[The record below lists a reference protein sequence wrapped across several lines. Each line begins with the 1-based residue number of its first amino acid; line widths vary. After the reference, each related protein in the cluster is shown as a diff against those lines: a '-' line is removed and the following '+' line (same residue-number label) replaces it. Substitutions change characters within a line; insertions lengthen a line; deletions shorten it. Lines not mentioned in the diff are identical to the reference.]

1 MSECLAG
8 VWNLWLEPATERA
21 EAISGIE
28 KLCTENVFTGGK
40 NEECL
45 NPKRRPDI
53 LGSISEST
61 SERIFES
68 ISGNVS
74 KNVSENVS
82 EFVSQSGTIVLP
94 GILQAQGYGDVIS
107 EETPWVS
114 GLHDAL
120 WYQREEYQYAQEEG
134 CQVPFLAQPP
144 RHYVGRAWYEREIEM
159 AEDSGE
165 EMFLFIE
172 MTKWQSSVWLDGVYK
187 GGDCSLC
194 APHEIGLGKITAGR
208 HTLTVCIDNRMQ
220 YPYRPDGHGVSDAL
234 GTTWNGMVGQILL
247 LSEKE
252 RQERWN
258 EKQSYAKAHPRHVE
272 VKDGR
277 FFVDGHMEYFRGTHF
292 GGEYPLTG
300 YPTSDPSWWEKL
312 MATVKEW
319 GLNFIRCHSYCPP
332 EAAFVAADKA
342 GVYLQVECGMWN
354 VFQDGIEMLSV
365 LRRETEKILRAF
377 GHHPSFVLFSP
388 TNEPGGDWYAP
399 LKRWVKETRAFDK
412 ELGYENRRVYT
423 AQSGWFYDKE
433 PKHVTQ
439 DETDYLYFHRSAYG
453 PFLGGNIRN
462 FEGWK
467 GKDYLPSLEGAKLPV
482 ICHEMGQWC
491 AYPDF
496 SVEEKFSGYLQPGN
510 YRVFRENAKAH
521 GVLWRNKEFVHCS
534 GKNQVMMYKEDLEAN
549 FRTPH
554 MYGFEMLD
562 LHDYLGQGTA
572 LVGILDPFWES
583 KGYVTPEEFREF
595 CQETV
600 LLARVPSYVYKNTDC
615 VTIPVEVC
623 HFGRETLKDREII
636 WELLDGEQVL
646 CGGTWFCGEIC
657 VGKNIKIGEIALDF
671 LGIQTHRKLVLSL
684 RMVQRAYGNVDKGV
698 IREGAGI
705 EDTVRK
711 DAIRKDAIRKDAV
724 RKDTEREDAVREDT
738 RNHWDLY
745 VFAKEALRQP
755 QSEKESENKSHSHS
769 RSHSENCVGEFSSVI
784 YTREW
789 SEAKAALKDGKNVV
803 FSPYLSALDYDCP
816 AVTMRPVFWNAQ
828 MGPGWQ
834 RNVGIAVEKE
844 HPALEG
850 FPTEEYG
857 GWLWEDILEQARG
870 FRTDFMKEG
879 WKPIVTVI
887 DEWNRNFPLALAMEA
902 KVENGNL
909 LLVSACLEGTF
920 EERPAAS
927 SLKNVLLS
935 YAASERFCPSVEI
948 CADDVEKQLF
958 SVKNVEN
965 SGIKYVYHV
974 LGEQLCALES
984 TKLSVMDENALLDSN
999 PNRSVRIEA
1008 ETYPIVIT
1016 MYLPKKQCVEGIF
1029 YLQDQKDRMHEGG
1042 IKNCLV
1048 RIRQQENPDVWKT
1061 VWSGELKNGFSL
1073 QKVMFDAGYETD
1085 AVRVVVL
1092 SGYGVQQ
1099 KPSWKGE
1106 SWGWYP
1112 EYQKEKA
1119 MVQAAALSVICKG
1132 VVAEDDEV
1140 FWGRRKRSTT
1150 KEIED

>member
-1 MSECLAG
+1 MSKCLAG
-8 VWNLWLEPATERA
+8 VWNLWLEPAAERA
-21 EAISGIE
+21 ETVSEIE
-28 KLCTENVFTGGK
+28 KLCTKNVFTGGT
-40 NEECL
+40 NEECQT
-45 NPKRRPDI
+45 PKCRPE
-53 LGSISEST
+53 GA
-61 SERIFES
+61 
-68 ISGNVS
+68 
-74 KNVSENVS
+74 KN
-82 EFVSQSGTIVLP
+82 GTIVLP
-94 GILQAQGYGDVIS
+94 GILQGQGYGDAIS
-107 EETPWVS
+107 KETPWVS

-159 AEDSGE
+159 VEDSE
-165 EMFLFIE
+165 EEIFLFIE

-194 APHEIGLGKITAGR
+194 APHEIGLGKIKAGS
-208 HTLTVCIDNRMQ
+208 HTLTVCIDNRIQ
-220 YPYRPDGHGVSDAL
+220 YPYRPDGHGFSDAL
-234 GTTWNGMVGQILL
+234 GTTWNGMAGEILL
-247 LSEKE
+247 LSETELQE
-252 RQERWN
+252 RQ
-258 EKQSYAKAHPRHVE
+258 KQKQKYAKAHPRYVE
-272 VKDGR
+272 VKEGK

-365 LRRETEKILRAF
+365 LRRETEKILRTF

-423 AQSGWFYDKE
+423 AQSGWFYDKA
-433 PKHVTQ
+433 PKDVMQ
-439 DETDYLYFHRSAYG
+439 DETEYLYFHRSAYG

-496 SVEEKFSGYLQPGN
+496 SVEQKFSGYLQPGN
-510 YRVFRENAKAH
+510 YRVFRENARAH
-521 GVLWRNKEFVHCS
+521 GVLWRNKEFVYCS

-600 LLARVPSYVYKNTDC
+600 LLARVPSYVYKNTDH
-615 VTIPVEVC
+615 VTVPVEVC
-623 HFGRETLKDREII
+623 HFGREALKDREII
-636 WELLDGEQVL
+636 WKLLDGERVL
-646 CGGTWFCGEIC
+646 GSGTWFLGEIP
-657 VGKNIKIGEIALDF
+657 VGKNIKIGDIMLDF
-671 LGIQTHRKLVLSL
+671 SKIRTHKKLVLSVC
-684 RMVQRAYGNVDKGV
+684 MAP
-698 IREGAGI
+698 AGCLH
-705 EDTVRK
+705 E
-711 DAIRKDAIRKDAV
+711 AE
-724 RKDTEREDAVREDT
+724 KDTA
-738 RNHWDLY
+738 NHWDLY
-745 VFAKEALRQP
+745 VFAKEALHQIQTP
-755 QSEKESENKSHSHS
+755 A
-769 RSHSENCVGEFSSVI
+769 SVI

-789 SEAKAALKDGKNVV
+789 SKAKAALKDGKNVV

-844 HPALEG
+844 HPALAG

-927 SLKNVLLS
+927 SLKDALLS
-935 YAASERFCPSVEI
+935 YAASDRFCPSVEI

-965 SGIKYVYHV
+965 SGIKYEY
-974 LGEQLCALES
+974 CALNVPFCAPELEKLS
-984 TKLSVMDENALLDSN
+984 VSPKLSGLEKLSMSEKLSVMDKNALLDAN
-999 PNRSVRIEA
+999 PNRSVRVEA

-1016 MYLPKKQCVEGIF
+1016 MYLPKRQCVEGIF

-1042 IKNCLV
+1042 IKDCLIQ
-1048 RIRQQENPDVWKT
+1048 IRQQENPDVWNT

-1073 QKVMFDAGYETD
+1073 QKVMFDVEYETD
-1085 AVRVVVL
+1085 AVRVAVF
-1092 SGYGVQQ
+1092 SGYGVQR
-1099 KPSWKGE
+1099 KPSWNGE
-1106 SWGWYP
+1106 PWGWYP

-1119 MVQAAALSVICKG
+1119 IVQAAALSVICKG
-1132 VVAEDDEV
+1132 VIVEDDEV

>member
-1 MSECLAG
+1 MSRSLAG
-8 VWNLWLEPATERA
+8 TWKIWLEPAEERA
-21 EAISGIE
+21 ETVKEIE
-28 KLCTENVFTGGK
+28 KLCAEAVFTGDK
-40 NEECL
+40 NTVCQ
-45 NPKRRPDI
+45 NPKARPEKTED
-53 LGSISEST
+53 
-61 SERIFES
+61 
-68 ISGNVS
+68 
-74 KNVSENVS
+74 
-82 EFVSQSGTIVLP
+82 GTIVLP
-94 GILQAQGYGDVIS
+94 GILQAQGYGDEITQD
-107 EETPWVS
+107 TPWVS

-120 WYQREEYQYAQEEG
+120 WYQREEYRYAQEDG
-134 CQVPFLAQPP
+134 CQVPFLSQPP
-144 RHYVGRAWYEREIEM
+144 RHYIGRAWYERAIEV
-159 AEDSGE
+159 ETDEKE
-165 EMFLFIE
+165 ELFLFIE
-172 MTKWQSSVWLDGVYK
+172 MTKWQSLVWLDGVYV

-194 APHEIGLGKITAGR
+194 APHEICLGNVAAGK
-208 HTLTVCIDNRMQ
+208 HTLTVCIDNCIQ

-234 GTTWNGMVGQILL
+234 GTTWNGMVGEMLLYTKTERAQIW
-247 LSEKE
+247 E
-252 RQERWN
+252 Q
-258 EKQSYAKAHPRHVE
+258 KQAYAKAHPRRVE
-272 VKDGR
+272 VKGDQ

-300 YPTSDPSWWEKL
+300 YPTSDASWWERL
-312 MATVKEW
+312 MGTVKEW

-332 EAAFVAADKA
+332 EAAFAAADQA
-342 GVYLQVECGMWN
+342 GVYIQVECGMWN
-354 VFQDGIEMLSV
+354 MFQDGIEMLSV

-388 TNEPGGDWYAP
+388 SNEPGGDWYAP
-399 LKRWVKETRAFDK
+399 LKQWVKETREFDRA
-412 ELGYENRRVYT
+412 LGYEERRVYT

-433 PKHVTQ
+433 PAKVTKE
-439 DETDYLYFHRSAYG
+439 ETDYLYFHRSAYG
-453 PFLGGNIRN
+453 PFQGGNIRN

-467 GKDYLPSLEGAKLPV
+467 GKDYLPSLKGATLPV
-482 ICHEMGQWC
+482 ICHELGQWC

-496 SVEEKFSGYLQPGN
+496 AVEKKFSGYLQPGN

-521 GVLWRNKEFVHCS
+521 GVLWRNQEFVHCS
-534 GKNQVMMYKEDLEAN
+534 GKNQVLMYKEDLEAN

-600 LLARVPSYVYKNTDC
+600 LLARVPSYVYKSTDH

-623 HFGRETLKDREII
+623 HFGKEALYHRMVVWKLMDK
-636 WELLDGEQVL
+636 EQVL
-646 CGGTWFCGEIC
+646 DGGEWFCEEIS
-657 VGKNIKIGEIALDF
+657 VGKNQKIGEISLDF
-671 LGIQTHRKLVLSL
+671 SAFRMTAHRKLVLTVTMRAEMEHESQSACEAAGSHGTNDNGCVDRAAD
-684 RMVQRAYGNVDKGV
+684 RMAKK
-698 IREGAGI
+698 EP
-705 EDTVRK
+705 
-711 DAIRKDAIRKDAV
+711 
-724 RKDTEREDAVREDT
+724 DT

-745 VFAKEALRQP
+745 VFAKEGLQNAETEEAVQVL
-755 QSEKESENKSHSHS
+755 
-769 RSHSENCVGEFSSVI
+769 

-789 SEAKAALKDGKNVV
+789 GEAKAALKEGKNVV

-834 RNVGIAVEKE
+834 RNVGIAVEKD
-844 HPALEG
+844 HPALSG

-857 GWLWEDILEQARG
+857 GWVWEDILEQARG

-887 DEWNRNFPLALAMEA
+887 DEWNRNFPMALAMEA

-909 LLVSACLEGTF
+909 LLVSACLEGEF
-920 EERPAAS
+920 EERPAAA
-927 SLKNVLLS
+927 SLKQVFLD
-935 YAASERFCPSVEI
+935 YAASDRFHPAVEI

-965 SGIKYVYHV
+965 SSIRYSCEAVS
-974 LGEQLCALES
+974 GELEEFCAQKKSEDFVV
-984 TKLSVMDENALLDSN
+984 TDVQALLDAN
-999 PNRSVRIEA
+999 PNRSVRMEA
-1008 ETYPIVIT
+1008 KAYPIAVT
-1016 MYLPKKQCVEGIF
+1016 MYLPKKQSVKGIF

-1048 RIRQQENPDVWKT
+1048 QVHQTQQEIADGQQPAKWGCGNREQKEQWKT
-1061 VWSGELKNGFSL
+1061 VWSGELCNTLSL
-1073 QKVMFDAGYETD
+1073 QKVLFDAECETD
-1085 AVRVVVL
+1085 AVRVIVL
-1092 SGYGVQQ
+1092 SAYGVQQ
-1099 KPSWKGE
+1099 KPSWKNE
-1106 SWGWYP
+1106 EWGWYP

-1119 MVQAAALSVICKG
+1119 VVQAAVLSVIGKEVATEG
-1132 VVAEDDEV
+1132 VIAEDDEI